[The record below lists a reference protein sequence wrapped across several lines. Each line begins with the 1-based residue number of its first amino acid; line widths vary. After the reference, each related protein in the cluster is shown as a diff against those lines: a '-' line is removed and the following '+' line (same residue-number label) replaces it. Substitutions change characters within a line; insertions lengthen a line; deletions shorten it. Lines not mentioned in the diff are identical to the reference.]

1 MSDRTVSVTL
11 KAQVSGYVS
20 GMRTAA
26 QATTS
31 MVDNARRGVGNV
43 AQQLAG
49 MSRGAQLVGAVG
61 AIAIGRQF
69 VNAARDMNETVNK
82 TSVVF
87 GNASDAVVAWSKD
100 SAKAMGISTQQAQEA
115 AGTFGNLF
123 STMGIGQAA
132 SAQMSQQ
139 LVGLASDLASFNNAD
154 PTDTLNALRSG
165 LVGEV
170 EPLRK
175 FGVNLS
181 EVTLKQKA
189 LEMGL
194 ISTTNGTLPPAIRTQ
209 AAYALILEQT
219 TTAQGDFARTA
230 DGLANSQRTLN
241 AEWQNTQAQLGQELL
256 PLVNAGTQALTGLL
270 GVVNGMPGPVRDV
283 GVGVGALAAAFLLL
297 APRAADAYDAF
308 KQIEVASP
316 GAAKGLSTVAKSAGL
331 VTVALAALS
340 AEKAGADW
348 LRELGGATTKSGD
361 QAATAL
367 YGISDA
373 GQLTHDTFKALGATT
388 ADLNDMLTQTFDR
401 SVWENVKQSTNILE
415 HIGVSQDAVDEWDRF
430 AKSADAGLSTLITQ
444 GGPAADAAKQLF
456 GNLTDKMA
464 AAGATTEQIAQAFPQ
479 VTAALNASKTAFTGV
494 GDAASSAK
502 TDIKSLKDMID
513 GLRGTQMSADEATA
527 NLEDAIDRATAAAK
541 ENGKAIGES
550 TPKARANSQALRDLA
565 TAALDGVDA
574 WNQNGASATAIKG
587 KMQEARDAFVATA
600 TKMGMT
606 KTEAEKL
613 ATAYGLIP
621 KKVATEVTAYNG
633 PALAAADAVK
643 RRWMAT
649 VAYIGAHPAKYA
661 GLAGAATGGYIG
673 GYAGG
678 GPVWGAGSATSDSI
692 PAYLSNGE
700 FVVNAAA
707 TSKHRALLESI
718 NGQGPGPVS
727 RLSQPAG
734 GGGGGGAFTVTAPVQ
749 LLLDSVAIWQGQLR
763 LKRSRGGIELGLA

>member
-132 SAQMSQQ
+132 SAQMSEK

-209 AAYALILEQT
+209 AAYALILAQT
-219 TTAQGDFARTA
+219 TNAQGDFARTA

-256 PLVNAGTQALTGLL
+256 PLVNAVTKSLTQGL
-270 GVVNGMPGPVRDV
+270 GIVNAMPAPVRNV
-283 GVGVGALAAAFLLL
+283 AIAVAALGAAFVVL
-297 APRAADAYDAF
+297 APRAVDAYDAF
-308 KQIEVASP
+308 KRIGEASP
-316 GAAKGLSTVAKSAGL
+316 KTAAGIKGVTRAVGAATAVMAAASVANNVFSSSTIDVDD
-331 VTVALAALS
+331 ALAKLA
-340 AEKAGADW
+340 ANHATDQIGTDIAHIF
-348 LRELGGATTKSGD
+348 GATTTMD
-361 QAATAL
+361 DAAAA
-367 YGISDA
+367 IDNVD
-373 GQLTHDTFKALGATT
+373 GQLAKLVTNGHAKEAAAQYDEMRRKFVAAGGDLAIFDAHTRQYTGA
-388 ADLNDMLTQTFDR
+388 
-401 SVWENVKQSTNILE
+401 V
-415 HIGVSQDAVDEWDRF
+415 QDAKN
-430 AKSADAGLSTLITQ
+430 A
-444 GGPAADAAKQLF
+444 
-456 GNLTDKMA
+456 TDP
-464 AAGATTEQIAQAFPQ
+464 FNDS
-479 VTAALNASKTAFTGV
+479 LDGV
-494 GDAASSAK
+494 GTSAK
-502 TDIKSLKDMID
+502 DASTEVATLKDRID
-513 GLRGTQMSADEATA
+513 GLRGTQMSADEATS

-574 WNQNGASATAIKG
+574 WVANGASAKDVAAKTK
-587 KMQEARDAFVATA
+587 EARDAFIATA
-600 TKMGMT
+600 IQMGYLPD
-606 KTEAEKL
+606 KAAAL

-649 VAYIGAHPAKYA
+649 VAYIAAHPAKYA

-763 LKRSRGGIELGLA
+763 LKRSRGGIELSLA

>member
-20 GMRTAA
+20 GMRQA
-26 QATTS
+26 QAATTS
-31 MVDNARRGVGNV
+31 MVDNARRGVGQA

-61 AIAIGRQF
+61 AVAIGRQF

-87 GNASDAVVAWSKD
+87 GDASDAVVAWSKD

-132 SAQMSQQ
+132 SAKMSQQ

-175 FGVNLS
+175 FGVNLT
-181 EVTLKQKA
+181 EATLKQKA

-219 TTAQGDFARTA
+219 TNAQGDFARTA

-256 PLVNAGTQALTGLL
+256 PIVNAVTKTLTQGL
-270 GVVNGMPGPVRDV
+270 GIVNAMPAPVRNV
-283 GVGVGALAAAFLLL
+283 AIAVAALGAAFVVL
-297 APRAADAYDAF
+297 APRAVDAYDAF
-308 KQIEVASP
+308 RRIGDVSPKTAAGIKGVSRAVGVATAVM
-316 GAAKGLSTVAKSAGL
+316 AAASVANNTFSSSTIDVDD
-331 VTVALAALS
+331 ALAKLA
-340 AEKAGADW
+340 ANHATDQIGTDIAHIF
-348 LRELGGATTKSGD
+348 GATTTMD
-361 QAATAL
+361 DAAAA
-367 YGISDA
+367 IDNVD
-373 GQLTHDTFKALGATT
+373 GQL
-388 ADLNDMLTQTFDR
+388 
-401 SVWENVKQSTNILE
+401 
-415 HIGVSQDAVDEWDRF
+415 
-430 AKSADAGLSTLITQ
+430 AKLVTSGH
-444 GGPAADAAKQLF
+444 AKE
-456 GNLTDKMA
+456 A
-464 AAGATTEQIAQAFPQ
+464 AAQYDEMRRKFVAAGGDLAIFDAHTRQYTGAVEDAK
-479 VTAALNASKTAFTGV
+479 NATDPFSTSIDGV
-494 GDAASSAK
+494 GSSAK
-502 TDIKSLKDMID
+502 DASTEVATLKDRID

-527 NLEDAIDRATAAAK
+527 NLEDAIDKATAAAK

-550 TPKARANSQALRDLA
+550 TPKARANSQALRDIA

-574 WNQNGASATAIKG
+574 WNQNGASADTIKG
-587 KMQEARDAFVATA
+587 KVQEARDAFVKTA
-600 TKMGMT
+600 EQMGYT
-606 KTEAEKL
+606 KTAAEKL
-613 ATAYGLIP
+613 ATAFGLIP

-649 VAYIGAHPAKYA
+649 VAYIGAHPAKFS
-661 GLAGAATGGYIG
+661 GLMGAASGGYVA

-678 GPVWGAGSATSDSI
+678 GAVWGAGSATSDSI

-707 TSKHRALLESI
+707 TAKHRSLLESL
-718 NGQGPGPVS
+718 NGQGPGPIS
-727 RLSQPAG
+727 RATQPVGAG
-734 GGGGGGAFTVTAPVQ
+734 GGGGSFTVTAPLQIVQ
-749 LLLDSVAIWQGQLR
+749 DSAVMWQGLLR
-763 LKRSRGGIELGLA
+763 FKRSRGGIELGLA